1 MHNLENSETWNPLCI
16 RKNVTYDN
24 ICIHAKT
31 DKKKKNW
38 KEKENEKRKKTTKKK
53 MNHQK

>member
-1 MHNLENSETWNPLCI
+1 MHNLENSETWNLLCI

-31 DKKKKNW
+31 DKKENL
-38 KEKENEKRKKTTKKK
+38 KENENEKWKKTTKIK
-53 MNHQK
+53 MNHQN

>member
-1 MHNLENSETWNPLCI
+1 MHNLENSETWKLLCI

-31 DKKKKNW
+31 DKKENW
-38 KEKENEKRKKTTKKK
+38 KENENEKWKKTTKIK
-53 MNHQK
+53 MNHQN

>member
-1 MHNLENSETWNPLCI
+1 MHNLENSETWNLLCI

-31 DKKKKNW
+31 DKKKKT
-38 KEKENEKRKKTTKKK
+38 EKKMKTKNEKIQRK
-53 MNHQK
+53 